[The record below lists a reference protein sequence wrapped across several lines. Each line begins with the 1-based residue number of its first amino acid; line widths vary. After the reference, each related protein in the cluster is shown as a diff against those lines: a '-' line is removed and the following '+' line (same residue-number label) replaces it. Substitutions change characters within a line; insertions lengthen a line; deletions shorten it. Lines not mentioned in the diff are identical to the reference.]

1 MIMMIVIDDDDDII
15 KEVTK
20 KEEKMVIMVI
30 VIDDDDI
37 IKKATK
43 KEEKTNTKEGPGWPG
58 LSIKVETFPHS
69 TKEKAYWLPLEINQP
84 INQTK

>member
-15 KEVTK
+15 KEV
-20 KEEKMVIMVI
+20 
-30 VIDDDDI
+30 
-37 IKKATK
+37 TK

-69 TKEKAYWLPLEINQP
+69 TKEKSLLVTVHLSCYQP
-84 INQTK
+84 N

>member
-1 MIMMIVIDDDDDII
+1 MIMVILIADDDII

-20 KEEKMVIMVI
+20 KEEKMMIMVI
-30 VIDDDDI
+30 VIDDDDF
-37 IKKATK
+37 IKEVTK

-69 TKEKAYWLPLEINQP
+69 TKEKSLLVTVHLSSYQPNQ
-84 INQTK
+84 